1 MKKLFNS
8 KKFISLIAAV
18 AAVAAAAIILF
29 TPHEVT
35 INTRGNDVPDDVV
48 FPVTTMGRS
57 ITLFK
62 SMTASLNDVGSK
74 KGTIAPPDVDG
85 WTFTGCTDADGN
97 LVDIQKRVPITRST
111 TLFYDYKQA
120 LTPVKFVED
129 GKVARVVNETKD
141 QPCDPSQ
148 MQPAFAESHPYED
161 FDGWDEQVIT
171 TSSDSE
177 KIYQAKWKGK
187 TYAITYDLNGGYAD
201 GNPDSYQYGS
211 GVESFQDASKSGSNF
226 DGWFDDSGNKVESI
240 GKDGHDDVH
249 LTAHFTVIPA
259 AQPSAS
265 ANYSRGSSN
274 ASNYG
279 GGSYVSQASGGG
291 DHVSFN
297 TGYSANLS
305 WNLDQSTV
313 DLPNTAAITSWTE
326 SYETGEY
333 RTTECDIGTCR
344 EPVKAT
350 ETFYGI
356 YEHDNQ
362 GGWQVDSASVM
373 YVTIGGQSYT
383 LHKLDTIYDDS
394 DGHYGSAFKYS
405 DHAEALGAHFIFQTC
420 TATGVEYVFW
430 N

>member
-1 MKKLFNS
+1 MKKLFKS

-35 INTRGNDVPDDVV
+35 INTRGCDAPDDVV

-62 SMTASLNDVGSK
+62 SLTASLNDIGSK
-74 KGTIAPPDVDG
+74 KGTIAPPDIDG
-85 WTFTGCTDADGN
+85 WAFTGCTDADGN
-97 LVDIQKRVPITRST
+97 LVDIQKRVPITHCT
-111 TLFYDYKQA
+111 TLYYDYKQS

-171 TSSDSE
+171 TSSESE
-177 KIYQAKWKGK
+177 KVYQAKWKGK

-211 GVESFQDASKSGSNF
+211 GVESFQDASKSGSTF
-226 DGWFDDSGNKVESI
+226 DGWFDDAGNKVESI

-249 LTAHFTVIPA
+249 LTAHFTAIPA

-265 ANYSRGSSN
+265 SSYSRGSSN

-305 WNLDQSTV
+305 WDESQATV
-313 DLPNTAAITSWTE
+313 DLPDTASIFNGTVYHFGDYIPVE
-326 SYETGEY
+326 GEEDRPIPENVDFQY
-333 RTTECDIGTCR
+333 YVIQDHNG
-344 EPVKAT
+344 
-350 ETFYGI
+350 
-356 YEHDNQ
+356 Q

-373 YVTIGGQSYT
+373 YVTMGGQNYT

-394 DGHYGSAFKYS
+394 NGHYGQIDKYAE
-405 DHAEALGAHFIFQTC
+405 HAEALGAHFIFSTC
-420 TATGVEYVFW
+420 TDTGVEYVFW